1 MISPTQS
8 AILGRMGIEYDVRPV
23 LGSISAPTL
32 VIHRTGDR
40 FIPVAHG
47 RYLAEHIHGARLLEL
62 EGEDH
67 AYSVGDIDSILDAI
81 VEFVTGERSAPPST
95 RVLATVLFTDIV
107 GSTEAATHFG
117 DQRWREL
124 LDQHDRAGRRQL
136 ERFGGKLVKSTGD
149 GVMATFDGPTK
160 AVLCAAAI
168 RDAVKVMGLDVR
180 AGIHAGE
187 VEVRDSDIGGIAV
200 HIAARIAALAGP
212 GEVVVSRTITD
223 LVAGSGIEFDDLG
236 ARDLKGVQGTWNLY
250 AVRG

>member
-1 MISPTQS
+1 
-8 AILGRMGIEYDVRPV
+8 
-23 LGSISAPTL
+23 
-32 VIHRTGDR
+32 
-40 FIPVAHG
+40 
-47 RYLAEHIHGARLLEL
+47 
-62 EGEDH
+62 
-67 AYSVGDIDSILDAI
+67 
-81 VEFVTGERSAPPST
+81 
-95 RVLATVLFTDIV
+95 
-107 GSTEAATHFG
+107 
-117 DQRWREL
+117 
-124 LDQHDRAGRRQL
+124 
-136 ERFGGKLVKSTGD
+136 
-149 GVMATFDGPTK
+149 MATFDGPTK

-168 RDAVKVMGLDVR
+168 RDAVKVLGLDVR